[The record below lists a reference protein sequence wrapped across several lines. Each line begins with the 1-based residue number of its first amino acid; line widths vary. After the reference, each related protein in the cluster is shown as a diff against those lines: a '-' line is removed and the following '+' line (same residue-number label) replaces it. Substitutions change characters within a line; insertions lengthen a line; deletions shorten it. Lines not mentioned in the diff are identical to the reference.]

1 MQKECILASLLY
13 CFWCFTWGTHSVW
26 AHHTT
31 GWWNGVWW
39 VVMPV
44 RQLRVTASACWK
56 REVLLVLYMSGKCA
70 YRTKDTCICVCKVLN
85 SVCCF
90 GGMWKVMFSNLQ
102 HISWIIVVVLW
113 VVVPCTLLHLYY
125 GGLLGCGAMCPVTL
139 VLWWSSGLWCH
150 VPCYTCIMVVFWV
163 VVSCTL
169 LHLYYGGLL
178 GCGAVYP
185 VTLVLWWSSGL
196 WCHVPCYTCI
206 MVVFWVV
213 VPCTLLHL
221 YSSSSFSFHLFPV
234 FPCLFI
240 SSSYLFHL
248 YLIALYL
255 WYCSSGG

>member
-1 MQKECILASLLY
+1 MFLLFIHPIVIPYPFLYDWFFHWNRDKVCFTQSSHYMQKECILASLLY

-113 VVVPCTLLHLYY
+113 VVVPCTLLHLY
-125 GGLLGCGAMCPVTL
+125 
-139 VLWWSSGLWCH
+139 
-150 VPCYTCIMVVFWV
+150 
-163 VVSCTL
+163 
-169 LHLYYGGLL
+169 
-178 GCGAVYP
+178 
-185 VTLVLWWSSGL
+185 
-196 WCHVPCYTCI
+196 
-206 MVVFWVV
+206 
-213 VPCTLLHL
+213 
-221 YSSSSFSFHLFPV
+221 SSSSFSFHLFPV